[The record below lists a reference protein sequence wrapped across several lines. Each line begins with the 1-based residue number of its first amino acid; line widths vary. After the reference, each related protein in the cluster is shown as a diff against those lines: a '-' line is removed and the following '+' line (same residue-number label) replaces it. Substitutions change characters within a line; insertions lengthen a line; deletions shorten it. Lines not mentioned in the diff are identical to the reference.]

1 MLISISL
8 LSLLSLSL
16 VWAGRKF
23 KSGKLIQQIEG
34 NYAVESSDRH
44 VKLAELTCLSCYVLG
59 AVCAVLMVILL
70 VNNQHQL
77 AAIFSLSM
85 ILTVPKVLF
94 LIYGVFKLIYFH

>member
-8 LSLLSLSL
+8 LSLLSFSL

-34 NYAVESSDRH
+34 NYAVESSDKH
-44 VKLAELTCLSCYVLG
+44 EKLAELTCLSCYVLG
-59 AVCAVLMVILL
+59 AVCALLMIILL